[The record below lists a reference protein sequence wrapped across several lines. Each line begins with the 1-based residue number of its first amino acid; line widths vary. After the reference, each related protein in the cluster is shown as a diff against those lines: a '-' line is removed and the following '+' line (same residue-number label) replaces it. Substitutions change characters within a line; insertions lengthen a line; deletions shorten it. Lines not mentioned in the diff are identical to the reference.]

1 MNDDERQNALADV
14 HDMAELLHAL
24 RALEG
29 EVEALLGEAIRRAH
43 GYGLSQVLIAEAAA
57 LTRGRVNQVVKSD
70 PTGMSPEQASRRA
83 HEVSEWPG
91 DALRTHR
98 GSFTG
103 QIAMPPY
110 RKRRASDR

>member
-1 MNDDERQNALADV
+1 MDDDERQDALADV
-14 HDMAELLHAL
+14 HEMAELLHAL

-29 EVEALLGEAIRRAH
+29 EVEGLLGEVIRRAH
-43 GYGLSQVLIAEAAA
+43 GCGLSQVVIAEAAA

-70 PTGMSPEQASRRA
+70 STGMSPAQASQRA

-103 QIAMPPY
+103 QMAIPPF

>member
-1 MNDDERQNALADV
+1 MDDSERQDALADV

-29 EVEALLGEAIRRAH
+29 EVEDLLGEAIRRAH
-43 GYGLSQVLIAEAAA
+43 GRGLSQVVIAEAAA

-70 PTGMSPEQASRRA
+70 PTGMSPEQVSRRA

-91 DALRTHR
+91 DALREHR
-98 GSFTG
+98 RSFTG
-103 QIAMPPY
+103 QLAMPPY
-110 RKRRASDR
+110 RKRRASPE

>member
-1 MNDDERQNALADV
+1 MDDDERQNALADV

-29 EVEALLGEAIRRAH
+29 EVEGLLGEAIRHAH
-43 GYGLSQVLIAEAAA
+43 GCGLSQVLIAEAAA
-57 LTRGRVNQVVKSD
+57 LTRGRVNQVVKSGPMD
-70 PTGMSPEQASRRA
+70 LSPEQVSRRA
-83 HEVSEWPG
+83 HEVSEWPD

-103 QIAMPPY
+103 QMAMPPY